1 MSPQRGPDLP
11 YSVVAGVTPFN
22 DKWLVASA
30 KIAGSTFAPEPPKV
44 YDSFLEV
51 LSERPAFSVI
61 VVNVPIGF
69 LDTPEM
75 GARTCDLQARAL
87 LRRRGT
93 AVHNAPSR
101 AVFDGRIEPGED
113 RLDAVTRT
121 MLPRYREVA
130 KEMSS
135 YRQRIVY
142 EGHPELSFFQLHKDI
157 PLKRSKVIAEGR
169 EERRKILEDKIRGSE
184 RYLDTDSVAAPQKH
198 VYDAFAL
205 LWTARRVFGHAAKR
219 IPVEPEWDSEG
230 LRMELVY

>member
-1 MSPQRGPDLP
+1 VSPQRGPVLP
-11 YSVVAGVTPFN
+11 YTVVAGVTPFN

-30 KIAGSTFAPEPPKV
+30 KIGGSTFAPEPPKA

-51 LSERPAFSVI
+51 LSEHPAFAVV

-75 GARTCDLQARAL
+75 GARTCDRQARAL
-87 LRRRGT
+87 LGRRGT

-101 AVFDGRIEPGED
+101 AVFEGRVESDQD

-130 KEMSS
+130 AEMSP
-135 YRQRIVY
+135 YRQRVVY
-142 EGHPELSFFQLHKDI
+142 EGHPELSFFQLHKDK
-157 PLKRSKVIAEGR
+157 PLRRSKVATEGK
-169 EERRKILEDKIRGSE
+169 EERRVVLEERIRGSE
-184 RYLDTDSVAAPQKH
+184 RYLDAKALGLPQRHLYDS
-198 VYDAFAL
+198 FAL

-219 IPVEPEWDSEG
+219 IPVDPEWDSEG
-230 LRMELVY
+230 IRMEIVY

>member
-1 MSPQRGPDLP
+1 MSSHRGPDLP

-30 KIAGSTFAPEPPKV
+30 KLAGSTFAPEPPKV

-51 LSERPAFSVI
+51 LSERPAFSVV

-75 GARTCDLQARAL
+75 GARTCDRQARAL
-87 LRRRGT
+87 LGRRGT

-101 AVFDGRIEPGED
+101 AVFEGRVESNED

-121 MLPRYREVA
+121 MMPRYREVA
-130 KEMSS
+130 LEMSP
-135 YRQRIVY
+135 YRQRVVY
-142 EGHPELSFFQLHKDI
+142 EGHPELSFYQLHKDT
-157 PLKRSKVIAEGR
+157 PLKKSKVIFEGK
-169 EERRKILEDKIRGSE
+169 EERRIVLEERIRGSE
-184 RYLDTDSVAAPQKH
+184 RYLDATLYGVPQKH
-198 VYDAFAL
+198 LYDSFAL

-230 LRMELVY
+230 IRMEIVY